1 MHASKNPFQRP
12 RKMNFVVVA
21 NVSSNFLPPS
31 RLFPPP
37 RPAALAATPPAH
49 HLSPP
54 AHYLPTLRIASPLP
68 QAEPP
73 LLPDHCYQP
82 PPLEMVA
89 IGAPKIQNSKLHHLD
104 HHHRRRRPLRRP
116 LSPPPTP
123 RRHTRERQREL
134 AIEIAYVVYF
144 RSLISFQATY
154 HGRLVIKI
162 KITIKLR
169 PLGSCLRGT

>member
-1 MHASKNPFQRP
+1 MAFTATMGPRRLWLHASKNPFQLP

-104 HHHRRRRPLRRP
+104 HHHRRRHLSAGHSPHLPPLVG
-116 LSPPPTP
+116 
-123 RRHTRERQREL
+123 TR
-134 AIEIAYVVYF
+134 V
-144 RSLISFQATY
+144 S
-154 HGRLVIKI
+154 
-162 KITIKLR
+162 
-169 PLGSCLRGT
+169 GSGSWQ